1 MMHARGTFD
10 VKMVPQG
17 AEDKAEGSTLGRMSL
32 DKAFHGDLDGTGKG
46 QMLTALADVKG
57 SGAYVA
63 IERVTG
69 SIHGR
74 RGSFALV
81 HRGVMAGGTQDLS
94 LTIVPDS
101 GAGDLVGLAGTLT
114 ISIADGKHFYDLE
127 YTLTAP

>member
-1 MMHARGTFD
+1 MMHAKGTFD

-17 AEDKAEGSTLGRMSL
+17 TEDKAEGSTLGRMSL

-81 HRGVMAGGTQDLS
+81 HRGVMAGGS
-94 LTIVPDS
+94 P
-101 GAGDLVGLAGTLT
+101 A
-114 ISIADGKHFYDLE
+114 H
-127 YTLTAP
+127 